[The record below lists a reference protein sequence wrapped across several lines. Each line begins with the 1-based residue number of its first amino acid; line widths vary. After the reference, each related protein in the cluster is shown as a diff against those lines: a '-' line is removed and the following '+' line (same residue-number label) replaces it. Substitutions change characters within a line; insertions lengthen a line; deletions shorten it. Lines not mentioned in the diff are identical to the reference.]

1 LHAEVVR
8 FLHFHHGTGSGHY
21 RYHPYLV
28 GIAYGSG
35 EVHIG
40 YFSIGR
46 LAEKTYG
53 TAELKIMF
61 YIGIFCVCNFYY

>member
-21 RYHPYLV
+21 RYHPCLV